1 MCIRDSFK
9 RDRYPAS
16 FSENT
21 EHFRHAL
28 VHLAFLAAFIA
39 RAAFAVAIAVF
50 ITDGTGV
57 TIPAA
62 DDFIIIFK
70 DESAVLRTYSDGVS
84 CKNTDLKH

>member
-1 MCIRDSFK
+1 MPKSHTLTDFK

-62 DDFIIIFK
+62 DDFIIIFFVNFTVFQ
-70 DESAVLRTYSDGVS
+70 A
-84 CKNTDLKH
+84 